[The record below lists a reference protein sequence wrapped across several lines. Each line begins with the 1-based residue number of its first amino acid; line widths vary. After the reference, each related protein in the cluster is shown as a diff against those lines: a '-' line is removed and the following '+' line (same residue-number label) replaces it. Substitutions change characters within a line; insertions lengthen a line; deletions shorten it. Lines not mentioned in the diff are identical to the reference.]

1 MAVFCGVCNFVL
13 ATSDVSTVALA
24 IEDPCPRCNQ
34 PTRHAFTAVRKRDG
48 TTKRHYPLIMAR
60 LQEFISARIMVWKL
74 MHGGVFRFENTPVS
88 EEYAWTLGEGEETI
102 QIEAEEAALDLQSAH
117 AALV

>member
-1 MAVFCGVCNFVL
+1 MEATDLTPTRPNSSWGAIISILLIL
-13 ATSDVSTVALA
+13 ATAA
-24 IEDPCPRCNQ
+24 IAEPVWI
-34 PTRHAFTAVRKRDG
+34 TRDG